1 MLEIFTYILYKW
13 RKVIYKFN
21 TRSFIKE
28 LAKSVK
34 PILEIFR
41 YISNSFDNFIKF
53 NKKNMSQN

>member
-21 TRSFIKE
+21 TKSFIKE

-41 YISNSFDNFIKF
+41 YISNSFDNFEI
-53 NKKNMSQN
+53 